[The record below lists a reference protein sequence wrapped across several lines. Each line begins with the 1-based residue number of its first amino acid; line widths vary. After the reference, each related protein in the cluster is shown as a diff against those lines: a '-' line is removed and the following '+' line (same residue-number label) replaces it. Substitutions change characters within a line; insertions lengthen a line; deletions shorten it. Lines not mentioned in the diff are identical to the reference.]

1 MLPESIK
8 TVFDTITDFLASDP
22 SPEAI
27 IAYRLPQA
35 LEDRAHA
42 LLERN
47 SEGKL
52 SFDEELEMYDF
63 MRADDMMSLLKT
75 KMRLKLAGKLHGD

>member
-1 MLPESIK
+1 MLPESTK
-8 TVFDTITDFLASDP
+8 TVFDLITDFLATEP
-22 SPEAI
+22 SAEAI

-35 LEDRAHA
+35 LEERAHA
-42 LLERN
+42 LLDLN
-47 SEGKL
+47 SAGKL